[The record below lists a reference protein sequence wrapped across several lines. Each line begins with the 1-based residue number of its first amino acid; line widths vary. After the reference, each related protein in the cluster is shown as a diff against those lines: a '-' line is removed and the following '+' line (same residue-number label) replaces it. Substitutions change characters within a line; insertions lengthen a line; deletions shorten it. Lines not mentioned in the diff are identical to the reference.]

1 MPGAGWQILYGQ
13 NDQLQFSNM
22 EVHGDTDGS
31 TCLATGS
38 GTLDVC
44 RIASTPISAT
54 DFAVRTDGTTS
65 YIAAKDPTLGTVM
78 WTKADSASC
87 GTSAFAAST
96 IGAYLGADMVRAAGM
111 SSAAE
116 PAIFGVISGQPAMQ
130 TNGVSVPF
138 TPPSSAFALDTRFR
152 LATMG
157 PVMAY
162 VTTDGQKLAQWFA
175 TPMAMPPM
183 LLDGFG
189 SGATSNPAT
198 AAIDGMTSW
207 LAVTNDP
214 GTGPGIEYASCTG
227 PMGTGSPPSC
237 GAVTRIGV
245 GPLVVAPVAFAAAA
259 LGGELFV
266 VDEEHGPGG
275 VGVELVLR
283 KPSGGA
289 ADLASVLNEAAVG
302 GRVNAVLATELEA
315 IPGGDYTDLTW
326 TALALVSR
334 SGSTGDQLELW
345 TGSVRVCR

>member
-1 MPGAGWQILYGQ
+1 
-13 NDQLQFSNM
+13 
-22 EVHGDTDGS
+22 
-31 TCLATGS
+31 
-38 GTLDVC
+38 
-44 RIASTPISAT
+44 
-54 DFAVRTDGTTS
+54 
-65 YIAAKDPTLGTVM
+65 
-78 WTKADSASC
+78 
-87 GTSAFAAST
+87 
-96 IGAYLGADMVRAAGM
+96 M

-245 GPLVVAPVAFAAAA
+245 GPLVVAPVAFAATA
-259 LGGELFV
+259 LDGELFV
-266 VDEEHGPGG
+266 VDEENGPD
-275 VGVELVLR
+275 GVELVLR
-283 KPSGGA
+283 RPSGGA
-289 ADLASVLNEAAVG
+289 ADLAPVLNGAAVG
-302 GRVNAVLATELEA
+302 GRVTDVLATELEA
-315 IPGGDYTDLTW
+315 IPGSGYTDLVW

-334 SGSTGDQLELW
+334 SSSDRIELW
-345 TGSVRVCR
+345 TGSIRVCM